1 MPRKKSSTKKAA
13 NKTLEEYTETL
24 VDPDEREKMIAE
36 AAYYRAEQHG
46 FDPTCVEDDWYEAEK
61 YIDDKLFKEVEEAVE
76 H

>member
-1 MPRKKSSTKKAA
+1 MPRKKSSTKKASD
-13 NKTLEEYTETL
+13 KTLEEYTETL
-24 VDPDEREKMIAE
+24 VNPDEREKMIAE

-61 YIDDKLFKEVEEAVE
+61 DIDAMLFKEVEESVE